1 MGWLAQPSGGN
12 LLLEDGTKIKKETG
26 KKFQTKERCYVQS
39 KSARQTLPEVV

>member
-26 KKFQTKERCYVQS
+26 KKAVSHDDAISVELAKEDS
-39 KSARQTLPEVV
+39 EDD